1 MNLPEFSVNRRV
13 TVLMLALIVVL
24 FGILSLFELGLDMLP
39 ELEYPFISVVTT
51 YAGVAPQEIEDLLSR
66 PIEEAAGTV
75 KGVKRVLSES
85 REGISV
91 VMIEFEW
98 GTNLDFAAQDVRD
111 KISLLSDLMPDDAD
125 APLVVKFNTTDMP
138 VFFYVMT
145 GMGDTSELRKYVS
158 DNIKPRLERLEGVA
172 SAFIMGGLER
182 EINVFIERDK
192 LRAYTLSIE
201 QVIATLRAENLNETG
216 GHIVEGHKEYLLR
229 TIGEYQNVDTIRQTI
244 IANSQGTP
252 IYLKDIARVEDSF
265 KEARN
270 TSRVNGQNCILLA
283 IMKESGANTVQVIR
297 RVKRAVDQFRAVIP
311 EDIRFYTVMDQGEF
325 IEKIISRTTL
335 NALQGGLLT
344 ILMIFMFL
352 RNWRPTFTIGIAIPL
367 SIIPTF
373 IGLRALSY
381 TFNLMTM
388 GGLALGIGM
397 LVDNAVV
404 VIENTFRHLEEGKD
418 KKEAARL
425 GGSEVQMAITSST
438 LTTVAVFL
446 PMVLS
451 SGLSGKLARP
461 LALTVVVALFSSLF
475 VALTLVPML
484 STLILKRQTAD
495 PSDSP
500 PGRGRGGLTDSEESE
515 ASEPTPAPSQEG
527 SSGSKA
533 ERKSGKGKQDVPK
546 NRKEGRFIRF
556 RDRYRHLLLW
566 ALTHRKTVLGAGALS
581 FSVSLLIIVFVIG
594 AEFMPSQDIPM
605 IFAMVYMPVG
615 TSLEETD
622 RVIRQL
628 EEIAMDQPE
637 VLHVSAFTG
646 LSESTK
652 FDVGGGRGAA
662 GVNESQIMMRLTEK
676 DERERSTNNIIEAIR
691 RRLPKIRGAK
701 FEFVD
706 MGQAMQG
713 GWGDQTPVA
722 LKLYGKDIDS
732 LGELA
737 AQVIAKIESVDG
749 LRDVDMSLK
758 EGKPEFQIDIDR
770 EKASQLGLSISQIAN
785 TVKTA
790 MLGTVAGKY
799 RLRGE
804 EFDIRV
810 RFHGLERDSIQD
822 VRNITIPSPSGFS
835 IPLYQVADIHEAE
848 GPLKITRENQS
859 RKVTV
864 TANIF
869 ERDIKSIIADVKAQ
883 LEDLD
888 FPSGYFFEY
897 GGTYK
902 DMNEAFVT
910 LTQALVVAILLVYMV
925 MAAQFESF
933 LQPFIIMFT
942 IPLALV
948 GVIVGLALF
957 NYPLSVPVFMGIII
971 LTGIVVNNAIV
982 MIDYINHLRWHKIE
996 AHHAIIEGAAVR
1008 LRPILITT
1016 LTTCLGMLPMAL
1028 SRAEG
1033 SEMRSPMAVAISFG
1047 LLFAMVLTL
1056 FVIPVV
1062 YSIMSRIS
1070 FKGLSKE
1077 DLREIETDHQGV
1089 PVVVGGK
1096 G

>member
-13 TVLMLALIVVL
+13 TVLMLALIIVL

-39 ELEYPFISVVTT
+39 ALEYPFISVVTT
-51 YAGVAPQEIEDLLSR
+51 YPGVAPQEIEDLLSR
-66 PIEEAAGTV
+66 PIEEVAGTV

-85 REGISV
+85 REGVSV

-111 KISLLSDLMPDDAD
+111 KISFLSDMIPDDAD
-125 APLVVKFNTTDMP
+125 EPLVVKFNTTDMP

-145 GMGDTSELRKYVS
+145 GMTDTSELRKYVS

-172 SAFIMGGLER
+172 SAFIMGGLLR
-182 EINVFIERDK
+182 EINVFIDRDK
-192 LRAYTLSIE
+192 LSAYQLSIDHM
-201 QVIATLRAENLNETG
+201 IATLRAENLNETG
-216 GHIVEGHKEYLLR
+216 GHVVEGHKEYLLR
-229 TIGEYQNVDTIRQTI
+229 TLGEYQDIDTIRRTI
-244 IANSQGTP
+244 IARSQGAP
-252 IYLKDIARVEDSF
+252 IYLKDIARVEDGF
-265 KEARN
+265 REDRN
-270 TSRVNGQNCILLA
+270 TSRVNGRDCIMLA

-297 RVKRAVDQFRAVIP
+297 RVKQAVEQFKAVIP

-325 IEKIISRTTL
+325 IEKIISRTSL

-352 RNWRPTFTIGIAIPL
+352 KNWRPTFTIAIAIPL

-373 IGLRALSY
+373 IGLRALGY

-404 VIENTFRHLEEGKD
+404 VIENTFRHLEKGRD
-418 KKEAARL
+418 KKDAARL

-475 VALTLVPML
+475 VALTLVPMI
-484 STLILKRQTAD
+484 STLILKRQI
-495 PSDSP
+495 P
-500 PGRGRGGLTDSEESE
+500 PGPSLKKGGNQEENKNVPPFSKR
-515 ASEPTPAPSQEG
+515 EPG
-527 SSGSKA
+527 GISG
-533 ERKSGKGKQDVPK
+533 
-546 NRKEGRFIRF
+546 GRFIRF

-566 ALTHRKTVLGAGALS
+566 ALTHRKTVLGIAAIS
-581 FSVSLLIIVFVIG
+581 FVVSLLIIVFVIG

-628 EEIAMDQPE
+628 EEISMEQPE
-637 VLHVSAFTG
+637 VLHVSTFTG
-646 LSESTK
+646 LSDSTK

-662 GVNESQIMMRLTEK
+662 GVNESQVMMRLTEK
-676 DERERSTNNIIEAIR
+676 DERERSTNDIIEAIR

-706 MGQAMQG
+706 MGQALQG
-713 GWGDQTPVA
+713 GWGEQTPVA

-737 AQVIAKIESVDG
+737 TQVISKIGSVDG

-758 EGKPEFQIDIDR
+758 EGKPEFQIKIER
-770 EKASQLGLSISQIAN
+770 EKASQLGLSIYQIAN

-799 RLRGE
+799 RIKGE
-804 EFDIRV
+804 EFNIRV
-810 RFHGLERDSIQD
+810 RFHNLERDSLQD
-822 VRNITIPSPSGFS
+822 VRNITIPSPAGFQ
-835 IPLYQVADIHEAE
+835 IPLYQVAAIHQAE

-864 TANIF
+864 TANVF
-869 ERDIKSIIADVKAQ
+869 GRDIKSIIADVKAQ
-883 LEDLD
+883 LADLD
-888 FPSGYFFEY
+888 FPSGYFLEY

-902 DMNEAFVT
+902 EMSEAFVT
-910 LTQALVVAILLVYMV
+910 LAQALVVAILLVYMV

-948 GVIVGLALF
+948 GVIIGLTLF
-957 NYPLSVPVFMGIII
+957 QYPLSVPVFMGIII

-982 MIDYINHLRWHKIE
+982 MIDYINHLRGHDIE

-1016 LTTCLGMLPMAL
+1016 FTTCLGMLPMAL

-1047 LLFAMVLTL
+1047 LLFAMALTL

-1062 YSIMSRIS
+1062 YSIMSRIP
-1070 FKGLSKE
+1070 FKGLSKA
-1077 DLREIETDHQGV
+1077 DLREIEVDHRGV
-1089 PVVVGGK
+1089 PVVVRGK
-1096 G
+1096 R